1 MSLGFGN
8 ILLPQKNEQGAAPGV
23 AEAFVL
29 DLVTEIATFD
39 EKKAEILYVKD
50 QARGGNF
57 LLYTGVQPD
66 DQGIIFTDAL
76 GRLWKRIIEGNYISV
91 QWFGAVGVTV
101 KQFDSLPA
109 FNAAI
114 AAGQIPEFISA
125 CNIYVPG
132 VPATNH
138 YYMSD
143 TLTIDNKIN
152 LFGDGKDLSLIQ
164 FQNHKT
170 GIVVNYITASRST
183 FSNFAI
189 KGFSAEPY
197 AIDAYGFDIK
207 TLAFFENVSA
217 TAFDSHGFYM
227 YGHIDENSNTNNCIF
242 INCEALQNRLHG
254 FYMQGADANHMSFIS
269 CSAVSN
275 GGLGFYDKSFLGNSH
290 TMWHLASNGSPE
302 TAYQRGLVSDGTN
315 VFGAIQDGFS
325 GHDTTDAAYWANLG
339 NTWIA
344 FPDVLPYDPTTI
356 YYRVGAFV
364 TEGLNQYSAIVNCY
378 TESDQAPA
386 YLAGQTFILSG
397 LIASQQ
403 AGVMLTERSGAL
415 SVEGGQL
422 KFGYAFTAP
431 RLYIDEGSF
440 GVGQESGSDVIYTWD
455 ETIMGAVLATNQKI
469 FGPLST
475 AAMEFRT
482 NVVKPILAYYKGFLM
497 KLNES
502 NTNKLIQLSGQKPTS
517 TAYDAGDIV
526 FNTPAPTEYIAEKP
540 EVIMCRRVTIP
551 TAQWVRIVAMCE
563 YEFQTTSAANFVAFY
578 DQLAGSAINT
588 NIRYDIDMMAV
599 NKATGDVFA
608 VRVQFVV
615 YFPDT
620 ATNLVVKN
628 SIVLDSYSDASLSGC
643 LYAFLVATGNKS
655 QFFVN
660 GIAAT
665 TLNWKV
671 QVRRIPI

>member
-1 MSLGFGN
+1 MSFAQGN
-8 ILLPQKNEQGAAPGV
+8 IVLTNNQKPPAPPISNNV
-23 AEAFVL
+23 AVL
-29 DLVTEIATFD
+29 DVVTDIATFKD
-39 EKKAEILYVKD
+39 PNIKALFVKD

-57 LLYTGVQPD
+57 LLYEGSQTD

-76 GRLWKRIIEGNYISV
+76 GRLWKRVIENNYINV
-91 QWFGAVGVTV
+91 QWFGAIGVTV
-101 KQFDSLPA
+101 QQFDSLPA

-114 AAGQIPEFISA
+114 AAGQITEFVSA

-132 VPATNH
+132 VPATTH

-152 LFGDGKDLSLIQ
+152 VFGDGKDLSLIQ
-164 FQNHKT
+164 FKDHKT
-170 GIVVNYITASRST
+170 GFVINYITASRST
-183 FSNFAI
+183 FSNFSVR
-189 KGFSAEPY
+189 GFSSTPY
-197 AIDAYGFDIK
+197 VNNAYGFDIK
-207 TLAFFENVSA
+207 TLVFFENVA
-217 TAFDSHGFYM
+217 AYAFDTYGFYM
-227 YGHIDENSNTNNCIF
+227 YGHIAENSNTNNSIF
-242 INCEALQNRLHG
+242 INCEAIQNRLHG

-302 TAYQRGLVSDGTN
+302 TVYQRGLVSDGTN
-315 VFGAIQDGFS
+315 VFQALQDNFS
-325 GHDTTDAAYWANLG
+325 GHDTTETDYWANVG

-344 FPDVLPYDPTTI
+344 FPDVLLYNPATI

-364 TEGLNQYSAIVNCY
+364 TEGLNQYSAIINCY

-403 AGVMLTERSGAL
+403 KGVMFTERGGAL
-415 SVEGGQL
+415 SVEGGQMR
-422 KFGYAFTAP
+422 FGYTFTAP
-431 RLYIDEGSF
+431 RLYLDQGLL
-440 GVGQESGSDVIYTWD
+440 GLGQDSGSDVTYSWD
-455 ETIMGAVLATNQKI
+455 ETILGAVLATNQKI
-469 FGPLST
+469 FGNLST

-482 NVVKPILAYYKGFLM
+482 NVVKSIMGFYKGFLM

-517 TAYDAGDIV
+517 TTYDPGDIV
-526 FNTPAPTEYIAEKP
+526 LMTPAPTEFVAEKP
-540 EVIMCRRVTIP
+540 EVVMCRRVTIP
-551 TAQWVRIVAMCE
+551 TAQWVRIVGMTE

-578 DQLAGSAINT
+578 DQLVGSATNT
-588 NIRYDIDMMAV
+588 NIRYDIDMLAV
-599 NKATGDVFA
+599 DKVTGDAFT

-615 YFPDT
+615 FFPDT
-620 ATNLVVKN
+620 ATNLVIKN
-628 SIVLDSYSDASLSGC
+628 STVLDSYSDASLAGC
-643 LYAFLVATGNKS
+643 LYAFLVATGNKA
-655 QFFVN
+655 QFYVN

-671 QVRRIPI
+671 QVRRIVL